1 MVVYVGPC
9 VSVCFRGIFILNCDG
24 NSMSNKIN
32 AIKQMNSSDY
42 LRRKLKNRT
51 TTFGFQNGQDSSLQT
66 MKVQARA
73 TNVLSANA
81 VATSASK
88 IGGSIGNIMEKN
100 GVTNVPTAACASGY
114 ASVSGN
120 GQTGG
125 YLIRDATANRI
136 IGAQGCVVC
145 HDAPSSAP
153 FNIVLP
159 CVTSL
164 EDVKNAPG
172 NTVCCTKDMSQLFR
186 DNKELI
192 ADQGR
197 QLSLRTGYNL
207 PNKLQGLR
215 GPVMNR

>member
-1 MVVYVGPC
+1 MWGHG
-9 VSVCFRGIFILNCDG
+9 FFILNCDG

-51 TTFGFQNGQDSSLQT
+51 TTIGFQNGQDSSLQT

-73 TNVLSANA
+73 TSVLGANA
-81 VATSASK
+81 VATNQSK
-88 IGGSIGNIMEKN
+88 IGGSIGNIMDTN
-100 GVTNVPTAACASGY
+100 GVTNVPTEVCASGY

-125 YLIRDATANRI
+125 YLIRDSTANRI
-136 IGAQGCVVC
+136 IGAQGCAVC
-145 HDAPSSAP
+145 SDAPSSAP

-159 CVTSL
+159 CVEPL

-186 DNKELI
+186 DNTELI
-192 ADQGR
+192 AEQGR
-197 QLSLRTGYNL
+197 QLSLRNSYNL

-215 GPVMNR
+215 GPVVRRQ

>member
-1 MVVYVGPC
+1 
-9 VSVCFRGIFILNCDG
+9 
-24 NSMSNKIN
+24 
-32 AIKQMNSSDY
+32 MNSSDY
-42 LRRKLKNRT
+42 LRRKLKDRT
-51 TTFGFQNGQDSSLQT
+51 STIGFQNGQDSSLQT

-73 TNVLSANA
+73 TKVLGANA
-81 VATSASK
+81 VASNPSK
-88 IGGSIGNIMEKN
+88 IGGSIGNIMDTN
-100 GVTNVPTAACASGY
+100 GVTNVPTEVCASGY

-125 YLIRDATANRI
+125 YIIRDATANRI
-136 IGAQGCVVC
+136 IGAQGCAVC
-145 HDAPSSAP
+145 SDAPSSAP

-159 CVTSL
+159 CVTAL
-164 EDVKNAPG
+164 PDIKNAPG
-172 NTVCCTKDMSQLFR
+172 NTVCCTKDMSQLYR

-197 QLSLRTGYNL
+197 QLSLRNGYNL

>member
-1 MVVYVGPC
+1 
-9 VSVCFRGIFILNCDG
+9 
-24 NSMSNKIN
+24 
-32 AIKQMNSSDY
+32 MNSSDY

-51 TTFGFQNGQDSSLQT
+51 TTIGFQNGQDSSLQT

-88 IGGSIGNIMEKN
+88 IGGSIGNIMENN
-100 GVTNVPTAACASGY
+100 GVTNVPTAEVCASGY

-120 GQTGG
+120 GQSGG

-136 IGAQGCVVC
+136 IGAQGCAVC
-145 HDAPSSAP
+145 SDAPSSAP
-153 FNIVLP
+153 YNRVLP
-159 CVTSL
+159 CVVPL
-164 EDVKNAPG
+164 PDIKNAPG
-172 NTVCCTKDMSQLFR
+172 NTVCCTKDKSQLYR
-186 DNKELI
+186 NNSELI

-215 GPVMNR
+215 GPIVNR